1 MNDRT
6 EEFTTPDARQ
16 SRVRREYSAITRIA
30 ERHGATDAMRHRAD
44 NPDMLAPYEAVR
56 LVSDIASGSL
66 TLTADEAEI
75 DVTDVAAALTLLPR
89 MRADMD
95 AIEESLLL
103 VARGHG
109 MTWRDIAHGLGL
121 GSAQAARQRYERVSG
136 RSAPQG
142 GSS

>member
-1 MNDRT
+1 MTDGS
-6 EEFTTPDARQ
+6 EEFTVPDAHQ
-16 SRVRREYSAITRIA
+16 ARVRREYSAITRIG
-30 ERHGATDAMRHRAD
+30 ERHGATEAMRHRGD

-66 TLTADEAEI
+66 TLEAEEAEV

-103 VARGHG
+103 IARGHG

-136 RSAPQG
+136 RSAQQTG
-142 GSS
+142 